1 MSPALTTALGLLL
14 PFAGTA
20 AGSACVFLLRGSLRL
35 SVHRFLLGFAAGV
48 MTAASVFSLLLPAIE
63 ASAGMG
69 RLAFVPAA
77 VGTLLGLLFLPAIR
91 AVTPTQAEAAPVSAR
106 RRAALLCLA
115 VTIHNIPEGMAP
127 GVALAGALNGGG
139 VSMAAAWS
147 LALGIAIQNFPE
159 GAVISMP
166 MAAAGEG
173 RGRAFALGV
182 LSGAV
187 EPAAAGLSLLLTGAF
202 SAALPWALSFAA
214 GAMLYVA
221 AAELIP
227 EAGETDGRLAGLS
240 FGAGFLVMM
249 ILDVS
254 MG

>member
-1 MSPALTTALGLLL
+1 MTTVLGLLL

-20 AGSACVFLLRGSLRL
+20 AGSACVFLLRRSLRL

-127 GVALAGALNGGG
+127 GVAFAGALNGG

>member
-1 MSPALTTALGLLL
+1 MSPALTTVLGLLL

-20 AGSACVFLLRGSLRL
+20 AGSACVFLLHGSIRP
-35 SVHRFLLGFAAGV
+35 SVRRFLLGFAAGV
-48 MTAASVFSLLLPAIE
+48 MSAASVFSLLLPAIE
-63 ASAGMG
+63 ASAGLG

-77 VGTLLGLLFLPAIR
+77 VGTALGLLFLPAIHSVSPR
-91 AVTPTQAEAAPVSAR
+91 RKTVAPSSAR
-106 RRAALLCLA
+106 RKAALLCLA
-115 VTIHNIPEGMAP
+115 VTVHNIPEGMAP
-127 GVALAGALNGGG
+127 GVAFAGALNGGG

-166 MAAAGEG
+166 LSAEGER

-182 LSGAV
+182 LSGLV
-187 EPAAAGLSLLLTGAF
+187 EPVAAGLSLLLTGAF
-202 SAALPWALSFAA
+202 SAALPWTLSFAA

-227 EAGETDGRLAGLS
+227 EAGEPDGRLAGLS

>member
-1 MSPALTTALGLLL
+1 MSPALTTVLGLLL

-127 GVALAGALNGGG
+127 GVAFAGALSGG

-166 MAAAGEG
+166 LAAAGEG

>member
-77 VGTLLGLLFLPAIR
+77 VGTLLGLLFLPATR
-91 AVTPTQAEAAPVSAR
+91 AVTPPQAEAAPVSAR

-127 GVALAGALNGGG
+127 GVAFAGALNGG

-166 MAAAGEG
+166 LAAAGEG